1 MLLLFVLFFVFNLF
15 LRGRRGTGVKENP
28 KKIVSLVRKCK
39 QHYALKIASE
49 LFCAHV
55 CATVRVVCRNVAKGI
70 STHVHGVS

>member
-1 MLLLFVLFFVFNLF
+1 MFLLFVLFFVFKLF

-39 QHYALKIASE
+39 QHFALKTASE
-49 LFCAHV
+49 FFCAHV
-55 CATVRVVCRNVAKGI
+55 CATVRVVRRNVAKGI